1 MASILNVEIS
11 MTSSRLRNAKRR
23 QALNGLSAL
32 AISLGFSGML
42 MTAPAAMAQSFPNKP
57 IRLVCPFPPG
67 GAVDIAS
74 RAIAQELSKN
84 LGQPVTV
91 DNKPGAGGNIG
102 GADVSRANPD
112 GYTIFM
118 TTSGIQ
124 AINPAL
130 YAKMPFDPNKD
141 LTPVTALVSLNN
153 VLVLHPSVKANSV
166 SEVIAMAKSQPGAMN
181 YASSG
186 SGTSIHMSGE
196 MFKSLTNV
204 NITHI
209 PYKGSAPAVNDLLGG
224 QVMMM
229 FDNIP
234 SAIPHIKSGKLRALA
249 TTGAKRDPLLPDL
262 PTMAEAGVAGYES
275 GVWFGLSVPANT
287 PREVIM
293 KLNAEANKGTKSP
306 EFVKR
311 MTDLGYIIMGTS
323 PETMAEMNKAE
334 VQRWGPIVKA
344 SGAKAD

>member
-1 MASILNVEIS
+1 MAFIKLRPSFSWV
-11 MTSSRLRNAKRR
+11 TSLAVSVGMAG
-23 QALNGLSAL
+23 ALLSSPAAL
-32 AISLGFSGML
+32 AQ
-42 MTAPAAMAQSFPNKP
+42 AFPNKP
-57 IRLVCPFPPG
+57 LRLICPFPPG

-91 DNKPGAGGNIG
+91 ENRPGAGGNIG
-102 GADVSRANPD
+102 GAEAALANPD

-124 AINPAL
+124 AINPVL

-141 LTPVTALVSLNN
+141 LVPVSALVSLNN
-153 VLVLHPSVKANSV
+153 VLVLHPSIKANSV
-166 SEVIAMAKSQPGAMN
+166 PEVIAMAKSQPGAMN

-196 MFKSLTNV
+196 MFKSLTGV

-209 PYKGSAPAVNDLLGG
+209 PYKGSAPAMTDLLGG

-234 SAIPHIKSGKLRALA
+234 SAIPHIKSGKLKALA
-249 TTGAKRDPLLPDL
+249 TTGSKRDPLLPEL
-262 PTMAEAGVAGYES
+262 PTLAEAGIAGYES
-275 GVWFGLSVPANT
+275 GVWFGLAVPANT
-287 PREVIM
+287 PRDVVM
-293 KLNAEANKGTKSP
+293 KLNAEAIKGTRSP
-306 EFVKR
+306 DFVKR
-311 MTDLGYIIMGTS
+311 MTELGYNIMGTS
-323 PETMAEMNKAE
+323 PEAMLDMSRAE
-334 VQRWGPIVKA
+334 VQRWGPIVRS